1 MNFDEIY
8 KILENS
14 FEPFLHRGY
23 ERQKKLLYHEKY
35 NVITYEENGKILG
48 FLSYWYL
55 DENTLFVEHFAVNPE
70 KRGSGIGKS
79 LFNDFL
85 KLDGDKILEV
95 EPPHTEIDKK
105 RIKLYENFGLIFHEN
120 EYYQPIYNEG
130 DSKTRLHIMSTKKL
144 NEQEFNNITKKIHT
158 LDESIKNI

>member
-23 ERQKKLLYHEKY
+23 ERQKKLLNHEKY

-144 NEQEFNNITKKIHT
+144 NEQEFNNLTKKIHT

>member
-23 ERQKKLLYHEKY
+23 ERQKKLLNHEKY

-70 KRGSGIGKS
+70 KRGSEMGKS

-85 KLDGDKILEV
+85 KLVGDKILVV
-95 EPPHTEIDKK
+95 EQPHTEIDKK

-144 NEQEFNNITKKIHT
+144 NEQEFNNLTKKIHT